1 MKTYTDV
8 QKKLLE
14 FIYILW
20 KKDEAFNKNYQ
31 AKESGDVEPE
41 PSFASV
47 PQEPSI
53 AGDNE
58 EKKQNLIKQKITP
71 AITRVTQDK
80 HPSKYRRLPSFA

>member
-1 MKTYTDV
+1 MDF

-20 KKDEAFNKNYQ
+20 KKDEAFNPNHQ
-31 AKESGDVEPE
+31 DKESTDVEPE

-47 PQEPSI
+47 PQEPSL
-53 AGDNE
+53 AGGNE
-58 EKKQNLIKQKITP
+58 KQKQNFIKQKITP

-80 HPSKYRRLPSFA
+80 HPSKYRRMPSFA